1 MLKQQVHENG
11 SIYET
16 DPDSRMMKTND
27 NGCDI
32 CHNVQIAVDDKN
44 HLVVA
49 VDVTSEP
56 VDKEQFHN
64 VALQAKEELGV
75 ETITAIA
82 DKGYYSALQ
91 FAKCKEDNIVPIVS
105 KADHSHMAATKEY
118 GKSGFQYDAE
128 QNGYICPQ
136 GHLLKAYNP
145 RKQNAKYACYI
156 RYRNIEAC
164 AQCPVKD
171 KCSKGEDGRTIQDR
185 PFQRF
190 ADEVDRRTK
199 EFSDMYKIR
208 KQTVEHPF
216 GTIKRSLGFTYF
228 LTRRTESVRTE
239 SLLHFLVYNMK
250 RAIDIVGTRELVGV
264 LQR

>member
-1 MLKQQVHENG
+1 
-11 SIYET
+11 
-16 DPDSRMMKTND
+16 MMKTND

-136 GHLLKAYNP
+136 GHLLKAYSP
-145 RKQNAKYACYI
+145 RKQNAKYADYI

-171 KCSKGEDGRTIQDR
+171 KCSKSEDGRTIQD
-185 PFQRF
+185 
-190 ADEVDRRTK
+190 
-199 EFSDMYKIR
+199 
-208 KQTVEHPF
+208 
-216 GTIKRSLGFTYF
+216 
-228 LTRRTESVRTE
+228 
-239 SLLHFLVYNMK
+239 
-250 RAIDIVGTRELVGV
+250 
-264 LQR
+264 